1 MLNSLA
7 TLEINCD
14 VMSLKHYFAANVDCS
29 TSVCVR

>member
-7 TLEINCD
+7 TLKINCD
-14 VMSLKHYFAANVDCS
+14 VMSLKHYFAANVDY